1 MTPEIKKYSHN
12 DEFYTQEACYIRE
25 LSNSASDPNLS
36 IAQARVKPGV
46 TTRWHSLDGITE
58 RYYILQGEG
67 IVEIGEQPPQ
77 RLQSGDV
84 AIIPPSCRQRIYNCG
99 KQDLIFLALCT
110 PRFTPSAYQQLE

>member
-1 MTPEIKKYSHN
+1 MKAQIKFN
-12 DEFYTQEACYIRE
+12 TRTEEFFIEENCYIRE
-25 LSNSASDPNLS
+25 LSNSEGDPELS
-36 IAQARVKPGV
+36 IAQARVPVGV
-46 TTRWHSLDGITE
+46 TTRWHSLDGIAE
-58 RYYILQGEG
+58 RYCILQGEG

-110 PRFTPSAYQQLE
+110 PRFTPSAYQHLE